1 VIPAIRVT
9 KRFGFWQPLQSPEPG
24 DAAGGGGGASEG
36 PQSGTEEGIESLSP
50 DDDDEIPDTLEGIR
64 QALKKER
71 LNSRTS
77 RKETNRLQAQLAEL
91 AAADPEAVKEAK
103 KKAER
108 LEREQEVKDR
118 EFRLRVQNLET
129 KRAREVEALQTQLND
144 ERTGRQRDQ
153 VRVAAER
160 VYLNNK
166 GLRQS
171 SSDGSVSAFDGF
183 WLEFGPRFAK
193 DDEGLY
199 VLDKDGDPELD
210 PSSGKRLT
218 PAAYMEKLRQDP
230 LHGRHFEAEYGAGGG
245 SMSGRD
251 RRGPSSDFH
260 NLNNTQK
267 FKEAFKS

>member
-1 VIPAIRVT
+1 VT
-9 KRFGFWQPLQSPEPG
+9 TRFGLWQPLQSPEPG
-24 DAAGGGGGASEG
+24 DAAGGGGGAPEG
-36 PQSGTEEGIESLSP
+36 PQGGTEESLESLDP
-50 DDDDEIPDTLEGIR
+50 GDDDEIPDTLEGIR

-71 LNSRTS
+71 TNNRLS

-91 AAADPEAVKEAK
+91 AASDPEAVKEAK

-108 LEREQEVKDR
+108 LEKEQEVKDK
-118 EFRLRVQNLET
+118 EFRLRVQTLER
-129 KRAREVEALQTQLND
+129 KRATEVETLQSQLQA
-144 ERTGRQRDQ
+144 ERLGRERDQ
-153 VRVAAER
+153 VQVAAER

-166 GLRQS
+166 GLKAV
-171 SSDGSVSAFDGF
+171 SSDGTATAFDGF

-193 DDEGLY
+193 DKDGLY

-210 PSSGKRLT
+210 PTTGKRLA
-218 PAAYMEKLRQDP
+218 PATYMEKLRQDP
-230 LHGRHFEAEYGAGGG
+230 LHGRHFEPEYGAGGG

-260 NLNNTQK
+260 NLSNSAK